1 MKCKSSKKTKIK
13 KKKKNPLNEALY
25 YRELIS
31 LKLLSPRGNQT
42 LPWIILNFVVIR
54 GGVGGFCSLLNS
66 AFGWATK
73 TLRHRGENGE
83 NFVSRTFYSQQALSK
98 KILGPSCSGT
108 AISAFLGPI
117 SITFY
122 HWILWRYYYFLDI
135 I

>member
-1 MKCKSSKKTKIK
+1 MKCRSSKETK
-13 KKKKNPLNEALY
+13 KKQINLNEVLF

-31 LKLLSPRGNQT
+31 LKLFSPRRNQT
-42 LPWIILNFVVIR
+42 SPWIILNFVVIR
-54 GGVGGFCSLLNS
+54 GGVGGFCSLWTQHLDKLQ
-66 AFGWATK
+66 TK

-98 KILGPSCSGT
+98 KSLGPSCSGT
-108 AISAFLGPI
+108 AILAFLGAI

-122 HWILWRYYYFLDI
+122 HWILRRYYYFLDI